1 MERTVALKKLQG
13 LLGKKMGWR
22 INPKA
27 PSSEDRQAAREAMTP
42 AIAER
47 NTLKEQCD
55 ARHRALLEGDAEYQR
70 LNAARKA
77 ASENVERL
85 SSVTRHF
92 KITVGTSEGM
102 FFMVKAEGDSWE
114 EVLGKITAKK
124 VAA

>member
-1 MERTVALKKLQG
+1 MERNTAIKKLEK
-13 LLGKKMGWR
+13 LLGKKLGWR

-27 PSSEDRQAAREAMTP
+27 PEPDERQAAREALGP

-47 NTLKEQCD
+47 NDLRERKRARCD
-55 ARHRALLEGDAEYQR
+55 EILAGDAEYQS
-70 LNAARKA
+70 LVAAHKV

-85 SSVTRHF
+85 SAVTRHF
-92 KITVGTSEGM
+92 RITVGTSEGI

-114 EVLGKITAKK
+114 EVIGKLTTNK

>member
-27 PSSEDRQAAREAMTP
+27 PGPEEREAARAELAP
-42 AIAER
+42 AVAER
-47 NTLKEQCD
+47 NRLKE
-55 ARHRALLEGDAEYQR
+55 ARQARYEQILAADAEYQK
-70 LNAARKA
+70 LKA
-77 ASENVERL
+77 DLKDANDAVDRISAK
-85 SSVTRHF
+85 TRHF
-92 KITVGTSEGM
+92 KITVGTSEGI

-114 EVLGKITAKK
+114 EVIGKLTAKQ